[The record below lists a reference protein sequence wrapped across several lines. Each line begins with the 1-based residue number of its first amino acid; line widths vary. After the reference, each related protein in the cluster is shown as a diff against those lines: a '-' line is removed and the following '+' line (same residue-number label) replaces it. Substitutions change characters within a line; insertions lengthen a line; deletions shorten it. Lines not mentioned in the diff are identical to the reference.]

1 MDNKLEGPF
10 SSLFIFLKMPEK
22 DQKSKSADWIE
33 PIKMAIRLSV
43 WIGFPV
49 VIGYLLGSYLD
60 SKYNSSPKWFLIV
73 IGISFFISM
82 FGLVRSALAEYK
94 KIK

>member
-1 MDNKLEGPF
+1 
-10 SSLFIFLKMPEK
+10 MPEK
-22 DQKSKSADWIE
+22 DQKNKSADWVE
-33 PIKMAIRLSV
+33 PLKIATRLSA

-49 VIGYLLGSYLD
+49 ALGYLLGSYLD
-60 SKYNSSPKWFLIV
+60 KKYNSSPKWFLIV

-94 KIK
+94 KISPETKDKKD

>member
-1 MDNKLEGPF
+1 
-10 SSLFIFLKMPEK
+10 MPEK
-22 DQKSKSADWIE
+22 DQKSKNVDFVE
-33 PIKMAIRLSV
+33 PLKIATRLSA

-49 VIGYLLGSYLD
+49 VIGYLIGSYLD
-60 SKYNSSPKWFLIV
+60 RKYNSSPKWFLIV

-94 KIK
+94 KISLEVKDKKD